1 MRRMLA
7 TAILV
12 LAGCS
17 EASNT
22 AVPPEAQSAAAALDQ
37 HAAVAGGDTKLRG
50 DGSGCKDKAEAIKLV
65 AASAKE
71 DQSEY
76 ISLWADSMQDQRC
89 RGFAEGLGATVT
101 TKDAD
106 GWACIKPADD
116 PDVDACFWI
125 APGRVG

>member
-1 MRRMLA
+1 MRILLA

-12 LAGCS
+12 VAGCGD
-17 EASNT
+17 ASNT

-37 HAAVAGGDTKLRG
+37 HAAVAGGDTKLTG
-50 DGSGCKDKAEAIKLV
+50 GAGCKDKAEAIKLV
-65 AASAKE
+65 AASKNE

-76 ISLWADSMQDQRC
+76 INLWATGLQEQRC
-89 RGFAEGLGATVT
+89 RGFAEGLGATVS

-106 GWACIKPADD
+106 GWSCIKPADD
-116 PDVDACFWI
+116 PDVDACYWV